1 MITLTIL
8 IAIYTLISW
17 YFNYKNK
24 SIDYD
29 SILGLTTLYF
39 SAFIIAL
46 LMVLCII
53 HLP

>member
-8 IAIYTLISW
+8 ITIYTLIGW

-24 SIDYD
+24 CIDYD

-46 LMVLCII
+46 LIYLCII
-53 HLP
+53 YLP